1 MTGLSMP
8 VDTRVSPRRVEHH
21 LVEAPKA
28 WAEDMSQEAKLSLR
42 PQVMVVAPTCLSQP
56 VVKNGRNEAQPL
68 GLGVRLM
75 PMVKQSSAM

>member
-1 MTGLSMP
+1 MA
-8 VDTRVSPRRVEHH
+8 VDTRVCPRKVEHH
-21 LVEAPKA
+21 LVEAPEA

-42 PQVMVVAPTCLSQP
+42 TKVMVAPTCLSQP

-68 GLGVRLM
+68 GLGVRSM